1 MELLQSLVL
10 ATLAGITGDV
20 FNAPFECL
28 FDSNAI
34 SHPSI
39 AAFWGRILT
48 PISVLCSLIFI
59 FSCIWSF
66 IEHNYYRD
74 GTNTCGKDSVIRS
87 WRTGVIV
94 ITIVAVYFFFIDVV
108 RELLITVNCTQMNEA
123 SSSGSTSP
131 YESFAIET
139 DDSVWVQDTKV
150 KCFKGAHIAVGIA
163 GIFGLI
169 LSVAFVVFIV
179 LWLPLNTESRKN
191 EHFIARYWYLYQGYR
206 MEWYT
211 FGWEAAVLTRKA
223 LVAAVIVFSVHLGPN
238 LQAALCCG
246 ILVTALM
253 VQTIL
258 KPFTEE
264 EEEDEAIHV
273 PEYFSRIFNFS
284 KLPSLAPRWRQFSTS
299 ITLNG
304 LESAALFA
312 SVTVFLFAVV
322 VNDSHSSKIAEVLF
336 GGVTFVTNVFYL
348 LFMFYRLYAGVHLVM
363 DLKLELSNPAF
374 MAVNPNGPGICAFFK
389 KGRQIVLSCS
399 KKPARCLTNDHEVSE
414 EHPKEMISQETRI
427 ESCV

>member
-1 MELLQSLVL
+1 MRLLLSFVL
-10 ATLAGITGDV
+10 ATFAGITGDV
-20 FNAPFECL
+20 FNAPFECQ
-28 FDSNAI
+28 FDSNEI
-34 SHPSI
+34 THPSI

-48 PISVLCSLIFI
+48 PTSVLCSLIFI
-59 FSCIWSF
+59 FSCIWTF
-66 IEHNYYRD
+66 IEQKHHRD
-74 GTNTCGKDSVIRS
+74 GTTTCGKGSVIRS

-108 RELLITVNCTQMNEA
+108 RELLITVNCIQVDEGA
-123 SSSGSTSP
+123 SSVTTSP

-139 DDSVWVQDTKV
+139 EGSVWVQDTKV
-150 KCFKGAHIAVGIA
+150 KCFEGAHIAVGIA

-191 EHFIARYWYLYQGYR
+191 EQFIARYWYLYQGYR

-223 LVAAVIVFSVHLGPN
+223 LVAAVIVFSVHLGPS

-253 VQTIL
+253 IQTIL
-258 KPFTEE
+258 KPFTEDE
-264 EEEDEAIHV
+264 ETIHA
-273 PEYFSRIFNFS
+273 PEYFNVVFNFS
-284 KLPSLAPRWRQFSTS
+284 RLPSLAPRWRQFSTS

-304 LESAALFA
+304 LESASLFA

-322 VNDSHSSKIAEVLF
+322 LNDSHSSKIAEVLF
-336 GGVTFVTNVFYL
+336 GGVTFTTNILYL

-363 DLKLELSNPAF
+363 DLKLELSNPEF
-374 MAVNPNGPGICAFFK
+374 MAVNPNGPGICAFFR
-389 KGRQIVLSCS
+389 KGRQIILSCS
-399 KKPARCLTNDHEVSE
+399 KKQMECFTDDHEESE
-414 EHPKEMISQETRI
+414 DQPTEINSQETRV